1 MSCSGSKSTMRG
13 RYNKSNNL
21 KQPISYTI
29 DSKGNIKPIYIT
41 TKTK

>member
-1 MSCSGSKSTMRG
+1 MSCSGSTSTMTG
-13 RYNKSNNL
+13 SYSKANNL

-29 DSKGNIKPIYIT
+29 DNKGNIKPIYAT